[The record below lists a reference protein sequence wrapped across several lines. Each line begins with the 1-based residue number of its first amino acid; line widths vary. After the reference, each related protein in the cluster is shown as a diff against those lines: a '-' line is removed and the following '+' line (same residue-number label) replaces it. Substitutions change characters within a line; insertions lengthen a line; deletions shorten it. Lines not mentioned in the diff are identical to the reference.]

1 MPKIYYPNNC
11 GSQAIFRFCDE
22 VSAQAGCEELIIDFS
37 SMGRIEPFTMVYVAK
52 VIREFN
58 RNNPSATVACCGF
71 QDKQY
76 AANMAFFRAFGLKH
90 GRRPNCTGGTAR
102 FVPFTILRMKT
113 IVDEASNE
121 WKAEQEV
128 IETRS
133 SQLARILAQDEN
145 GDLVDAL
152 TFSIREVMRNVFEH
166 SKSKSIEYCAQYWPT
181 YHKVEIAIADS
192 GIGLM
197 ESLKDNPYIQVQCD
211 ADAIQQALMPAVS
224 SKNYEGTRVNRNDP
238 WHNSGFG
245 LYMINRLCRLGGSFI
260 ICSGYHGIKL
270 NDHGKTH
277 IDLKHYCKG
286 VVVRMVLNTSKL
298 NSLSNMLT
306 QFREEGYVIARQIKG
321 VGMYEA
327 SAASQML
334 SRDFKQNA

>member
-1 MPKIYYPNNC
+1 MPKIYYPSTC
-11 GSQAIFRFCDE
+11 SSQTIFEFCDE
-22 VSAQAGCEELIIDFS
+22 VSAHAGADELTIDFS

-58 RNNPSATVACCGF
+58 RSNPDTTVMSCGF
-71 QDKQY
+71 QNKQY

-90 GRRPNCTGGTAR
+90 GREPNCTDGNDR
-102 FVPFTILRMKT
+102 FVPFTILRVRT

-121 WKAEQEV
+121 WKAEQDI
-128 IETRS
+128 IEGRS
-133 SQLARILAQDEN
+133 EQLAQILAQQETS
-145 GDLVDAL
+145 DLVDAL

-166 SKSKSIEYCAQYWPT
+166 SKSKRIEYCAQYWPT
-181 YHKVEIAIADS
+181 YHKVEIAIADN
-192 GIGLM
+192 GIGLR

-224 SKNYEGTRVNRNDP
+224 SKNYEGRRVNRNDP
-238 WHNSGFG
+238 WRNSGFG

-270 NDHGKTH
+270 DDAGKTH
-277 IDLKHYCKG
+277 IELKHRCNG
-286 VVVRMVLNTSKL
+286 TVVRMVLNTSKL
-298 NSLSNMLT
+298 ASLSKMLT
-306 QFREEGYVIARQIKG
+306 QFREEGYKIAKQIKG

-334 SRDFKQNA
+334 SRDFSQNA